1 MRCTVGSRAGAAAVV
16 VFAALPA
23 ACTSTPAPARTTPAT
38 SVSSTS
44 SPSSSR
50 TSSASP
56 TSFATSGPPTS
67 TQALTPL
74 QKEAIAAVES
84 FYAEF
89 NSASET
95 RSSSRLRKLY
105 APGCAPC
112 ELLASRID
120 GLRTNDQS
128 VEGSSTSPFDL
139 TAMDGTKAGIGV
151 QGAIH
156 SAAVK
161 IRDASGEV
169 VNSFPEETKRPVVWL
184 LRAEATHLVVTDI
197 KADP

>member
-1 MRCTVGSRAGAAAVV
+1 MRWSGRSLSAVAPGVV
-16 VFAALPA
+16 VLAGVCA
-23 ACTSTPAPARTTPAT
+23 ACTATPTPAPTTPAT
-38 SVSSTS
+38 STSSTS
-44 SPSSSR
+44 SP
-50 TSSASP
+50 TTSASP
-56 TSFATSGPPTS
+56 TTSQTSGPPTS

-74 QKEAIAAVES
+74 QKEAIAAVEA

-89 NSASET
+89 NKASDT

-105 APGCAPC
+105 DPGCAPC

-120 GLRTNDQS
+120 GLRTNNQS